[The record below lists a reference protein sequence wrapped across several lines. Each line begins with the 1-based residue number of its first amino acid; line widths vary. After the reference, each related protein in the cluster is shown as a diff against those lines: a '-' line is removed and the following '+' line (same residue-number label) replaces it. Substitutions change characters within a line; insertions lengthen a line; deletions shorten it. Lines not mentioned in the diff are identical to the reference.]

1 RFSPPPTQI
10 STGASAVEKRFP
22 AGVTLIDSEEWLQRP
37 GSVGR
42 PRLGIVRICDDD
54 GVEVPVGQ
62 TGTVYFERDEAPF
75 EYHNDPER
83 TAETRHPDHPTWTTT
98 GDIGYV
104 DADGYLYL
112 TDRKSFTIISGG
124 VNIYPQE
131 IENALALHPGVYDV
145 AVIGVPDP
153 EMGESVLAVVHPS
166 EQAGPDLAGER
177 DRVLRER
184 IARY

>member
-1 RFSPPPTQI
+1 M
-10 STGASAVEKRFP
+10 
-22 AGVTLIDSEEWLQRP
+22 
-37 GSVGR
+37 GR

-166 EQAGPDLAGER
+166 EQAGPDLAGKL
-177 DRVLRER
+177 DRFLRER
-184 IARY
+184 IAHYKLPRRYEFSTDLPRTPTGKLVKGRLRERYSSG